1 MIRWYEMMRIGTSC
15 GDVWKMVDDW
25 IGLKRCNVALN
36 PGHLTHTDEWTN
48 SPFSKDSEILIA
60 SGMAYQ
66 CDYTV
71 TLHDPYMTC
80 HEHAGDDVVH
90 IHDNAVGHH
99 AIRSD

>member
-1 MIRWYEMMRIGTSC
+1 MMRIGTSC

-66 CDYTV
+66 CEYTV